1 MSDLFFFE
9 SVFKVRNDVSFK
21 GFPHLEDCN
30 SAGLVM
36 KQRKTV
42 FRIATPLNLPRT
54 FSRGLL
60 TLEGV
65 KTFSLGVIE
74 ALRVCMMLHKVRSQ
88 LLALCNVYIVVTV
101 SITGLKP

>member
-36 KQRKTV
+36 KQRKDC
-42 FRIATPLNLPRT
+42 
-54 FSRGLL
+54 FSDCNSSESTKDLFQGI
-60 TLEGV
+60 V
-65 KTFSLGVIE
+65 KPGKE
-74 ALRVCMMLHKVRSQ
+74 
-88 LLALCNVYIVVTV
+88 
-101 SITGLKP
+101 